1 MDALIAFRIKTDG
14 GKLYMVGGIGKNG
27 ISRNLRVWELDN
39 GGMWVEVERLPK
51 LMCRKFM
58 SVCYH
63 NHEHVYRFWYH
74 GMICVCCHTWLE
86 VLYYKVSRRTW
97 PGISRRRGKKKRMRR
112 IKG

>member
-14 GKLYMVGGIGKNG
+14 GKLYMVGGIGRNE
-27 ISRNLRVWELDN
+27 ISRSLRVWELGN
-39 GGMWVEVERLPK
+39 GGMWVEVERLQK

-63 NHEHVYRFWYH
+63 NYEHVYCFWHH
-74 GMICVCCHTWLE
+74 GMICVCCHTW
-86 VLYYKVSRRTW
+86 
-97 PGISRRRGKKKRMRR
+97 PGISRQRGKKKRMRR